1 MSKEENNNKKEPGRQ
16 KGFYYTVTDEQIK
29 MHQQR
34 SVEEIFEWLEG
45 TNKFLWD
52 TQTLEERERMFKIR
66 KGEY

>member
-1 MSKEENNNKKEPGRQ
+1 MSGKEKNEKQEPVNQ

-34 SVEEIFEWLEG
+34 SVEEILEWLES
-45 TNKFLWD
+45 TNKFLWEM
-52 TQTLEERERMFKIR
+52 QTPEERKRMFKIR